1 MFSAVSFISVFKRLW
16 GAKIGALPPSPTGFP
31 PRGDRPRGVGAY
43 GVEHLAGTSQLV
55 LPMPPKIKCRTFAL
69 PRASASRTPV
79 PIPRKLQSRPSASN
93 LIVTVTLNPNP

>member
-1 MFSAVSFISVFKRLW
+1 MGLGHSKGTSRRTPL
-16 GAKIGALPPSPTGFP
+16 AKILDPPL
-31 PRGDRPRGVGAY
+31 

-79 PIPRKLQSRPSASN
+79 LIPRKLQSRPSASN
-93 LIVTVTLNPNP
+93 LIVTVTLNPNPQP